1 MVSEASTTELVLCRC
16 SDCVDF
22 CSAAFV
28 LSETAIHLCWTKP
41 LTCASNHAHTPPV
54 SFDHVSSRNIFHGS
68 GAELTRGYWSMI
80 SLYNI
85 NPESVYDG
93 QQRSFE
99 DFQFDLENVLTF
111 VTAVWEVS

>member
-1 MVSEASTTELVLCRC
+1 MLRLFSQRQRSICVGRSPSLVPQI
-16 SDCVDF
+16 
-22 CSAAFV
+22 
-28 LSETAIHLCWTKP
+28 T
-41 LTCASNHAHTPPV
+41 LTLHRSV
-54 SFDHVSSRNIFHGS
+54 FDHVSSRNIFHGS